1 MNLIETKRIE
11 MLQKRCDLLQEDN
24 KELSRRNRELEGE
37 LKNLH
42 GIIEAAD
49 SYAEEH
55 HKAMR
60 LAAESRE
67 RYELAYKQMLK
78 LKKEY
83 EQRMVKVLK
92 GLE

>member
-11 MLQKRCDLLQEDN
+11 MLQKRCDALQEDN

-37 LKNLH
+37 LRNLH
-42 GIIEAAD
+42 GIIEAAN
-49 SYAEEH
+49 SYSEEH
-55 HKAMR
+55 NKAMR

-83 EQRMVKVLK
+83 EQRMEKVLK

>member
-1 MNLIETKRIE
+1 MFETKRIE
-11 MLQKRCDLLQEDN
+11 TLEKRCAKLQADN
-24 KELSRRNRELEGE
+24 KALNERNKQLETE

-42 GIIEAAD
+42 GIIEAANN
-49 SYAEEH
+49 YADEH
-55 HKAMR
+55 AKAMR

-67 RYELAYKQMLK
+67 RYELAYRQMMK

-83 EQRMVKVLK
+83 ELRMERVLK

>member
-1 MNLIETKRIE
+1 MFETKRIE
-11 MLQKRCDLLQEDN
+11 VLEKRCAKLQTDN
-24 KELSRRNRELEGE
+24 KALSEHNRQLEND

-42 GIIEAAD
+42 GVIEAANN
-49 SYAEEH
+49 YADEH
-55 HKAMR
+55 AKAMR

-67 RYELAYKQMLK
+67 RYELAYKQMMK

-83 EQRMVKVLK
+83 EQRMERVLK

>member
-42 GIIEAAD
+42 GIIEAAN
-49 SYAEEH
+49 SYSEEH
-55 HKAMR
+55 NKAMR
-60 LAAESRE
+60 LAAESHRE
-67 RYELAYKQMLK
+67 W
-78 LKKEY
+78 KKYSKAWNSCERR
-83 EQRMVKVLK
+83 QLCI
-92 GLE
+92 L